1 VTNTLLATLCVCLLA
16 LSACK
21 TTTTH
26 ISQSYRNPGY
36 EATVFKK
43 VLVVGVAQNEE
54 RRQAFENAFSAA
66 IGEEGGTAEPSW
78 HLLPG
83 ADTQLSEEQVHAA
96 IEGGGFDGVL
106 ITRLLSVDKSKEYT
120 PPKKYNNPHTRYY
133 PAGPAY
139 GYGYGG
145 YYGFYATTYAEVTEP
160 GYFETSTTLKLET
173 NLYSVATNELVW
185 TAQSKTIDPES
196 IDDALSSMT
205 AAVASKLKEEKLIP

>member
-1 VTNTLLATLCVCLLA
+1 MTNTPLATLCVCLLA

-21 TTTTH
+21 TTSTQ

-36 EATVFKK
+36 EVTVFKK
-43 VLVVGVAQNEE
+43 VMVVGVAQNEE

-66 IGEEGGTAEPSW
+66 IEKEGGTAEPSW

-83 ADTQLSEEQVHAA
+83 EKQLSEEQVHAA
-96 IEGGGFDGVL
+96 IDGGGFDGVL

-120 PPKKYNNPHTRYY
+120 PPKKYNNPQTRYY
-133 PAGPAY
+133 PAGPGW

-160 GYFETSTTLKLET
+160 GYFETSTSLKLET
-173 NLYSVATNELVW
+173 SLYSVATNELVW
-185 TAQSKTIDPES
+185 TTQSKTIDPES
-196 IDDALSSMT
+196 IEDAMSSMT